1 LTRADHSQDVQE
13 RFGHDP
19 AGNLLMQ
26 DRPGPDV
33 VAGNRLISQGD
44 NHYDYDA
51 FGNLIR
57 ERCGK
62 GHQLVTEY
70 RYDCQHR
77 LIGVTTP
84 NGQSASYRYDPF
96 GRRISKT
103 VDDITTEFFWQGDK
117 LIAEHHKDKH
127 RSYIYEP
134 DSFRPLI
141 MLEGYGPKE
150 AKPHHYQLD
159 HLGTPQELTTPEGEI
174 VWSAH
179 YRAYGEISRLDIG
192 KVDNPIRFQGQYFD
206 QESGLHYNRHR
217 YYNPDIGRYLTPDP
231 VKLAGGINGYQYV
244 PNPTGWI
251 DPLGLNTCPGG
262 DGCNQRSKIENPPEQ
277 LQVDEHSPSP
287 PTPQKNRSYLYRGDS
302 RDPEEIFE
310 KGFESRGESTD
321 LYLHSVNNASPP
333 SNFVPTSTSRKQA
346 LVFASGFG
354 FEEGFL
360 YTLKRI
366 PGRDV
371 NKELG
376 TRSKHKNELEIAI
389 PGRIDSKHILGA
401 SPVNEDGTYKG
412 YTILN
417 PNREYP

>member
-1 LTRADHSQDVQE
+1 
-13 RFGHDP
+13 
-19 AGNLLMQ
+19 MQ

-57 ERCGK
+57 ERRGK

-77 LIGVTTP
+77 LIGITKP
-84 NGQSASYRYDPF
+84 NGQTASYRYDPF

-103 VDDITTEFFWQGDK
+103 VDGITTEFFWQGDK

-134 DSFRPLI
+134 DSFRPLV
-141 MLEGYGPKE
+141 MLEGYGPKTT
-150 AKPHHYQLD
+150 KPYHYQLD
-159 HLGTPQELTTPEGEI
+159 QLGTPQELSTPNGEI

-192 KVDNPIRFQGQYFD
+192 KIDNPLRFQGQYFD

-217 YYNPDIGRYLTPDP
+217 YYNPNIGRYLTPDP

-262 DGCNQRSKIENPPEQ
+262 DKCKPATKVEDPSTKAKADDTEPSSPTTSNTPPEMGYHK
-277 LQVDEHSPSP
+277 ETHASKPI
-287 PTPQKNRSYLYRGDS
+287 K
-302 RDPEEIFE
+302 PEEATQKWDEFLGPEPHTNTNPRTGKPDHDRIVSNDAKRSIRYGSHEMNSKSNKHHYHEETWTFE
-310 KGFESRGESTD
+310 LT
-321 LYLHSVNNASPP
+321 
-333 SNFVPTSTSRKQA
+333 SNTMNVDNTIVRVPLPK
-346 LVFASGFG
+346 
-354 FEEGFL
+354 
-360 YTLKRI
+360 K
-366 PGRDV
+366 
-371 NKELG
+371 
-376 TRSKHKNELEIAI
+376 
-389 PGRIDSKHILGA
+389 
-401 SPVNEDGTYKG
+401 
-412 YTILN
+412 
-417 PNREYP
+417 